1 MTLKNS
7 VNMLL
12 RNKILFY
19 LLSCILFLHSLT
31 ACSPTNVNDFSE
43 ITNIDSLLFSV
54 SAEETP
60 SPADTS
66 HERTDDTLS
75 EEATAHAEEAE
86 EQFLLIE
93 EIVIGLLFLAVVV
106 GMLAIR
112 LRLPYTI
119 GLVII
124 GLLLTL
130 FTPVDIEISPTV
142 ILALLIPPLIFEAA
156 FHLKW
161 DNLRENLAPILV
173 LAVPGVILTTLIVG
187 GIVSWGTGLA
197 ISVTMV
203 FGALIAATDPVS
215 VVALFRTMGVPKR
228 LQVLL
233 EGESLFN
240 DGTAIVI
247 FDLVVVIAVS
257 GVASFNLLSSVVDF
271 FRVAGG
277 GIIVG
282 ILLGALISQM
292 ISRIDDYLIET
303 TLTSVLAFGSF
314 LVAEILGVSGV
325 LAVVAA
331 GLVAGNIGPNGM
343 SPTTRIVLVNFW
355 EYAAFVANSFVFL
368 LIGLQIELPE
378 LFENWQ
384 LILWAILAVLVARG
398 VGVYGLSFIEREI
411 PFKWRHV
418 LFWGGLRGAISLAL
432 ALSLPAVLPE
442 ISAEIQVMTFGVV
455 LFTLLGQG
463 MTMKPLVHRLRLI
476 VRSESQDEY
485 ERRHARAVASRAAY
499 EHLDHRHRQG
509 LLSDHTWTT
518 IKPLLEIY
526 NQNLANAVRA
536 VFTEDPKVEAEELD
550 TARRESLQAQRS
562 AITNLLKDG
571 VISEENY
578 NQLVSEIDAALTKP
592 QYGWSELVSP
602 TSQIPKNVNRLMA
615 VIIQTRDIE
624 NALSA
629 LTKLGISVT
638 QLPSKGGFLG
648 RENATLLI
656 GLSEGQEE
664 STVKTLNNACRK
676 RVEYLT
682 SPVDG
687 FPTVLS
693 APIPVEVGG
702 ATIFTFEVEHF
713 EVW

>member
-1 MTLKNS
+1 MSAGYKITKYLVVCFVLGLTL
-7 VNMLL
+7 
-12 RNKILFY
+12 FG
-19 LLSCILFLHSLT
+19 
-31 ACSPTNVNDFSE
+31 CSPANAIDFSE
-43 ITNIDSLLFSV
+43 LTNIDSILFSV
-54 SAEETP
+54 TVDETP
-60 SPADTS
+60 IPDTRGQEQAS
-66 HERTDDTLS
+66 DTLS
-75 EEATAHAEEAE
+75 EEQAIHSEEAE

-93 EIVIGLLFLAVVV
+93 EIVIALLFVAVVV

-130 FTPVDIEISPTV
+130 VTPVDIEISPTV

-161 DNLRENLAPILV
+161 DNLRDNLAPILV

-187 GIVSWGTGLA
+187 GIVSWGTGIALP
-197 ISVTMV
+197 ITMV

-215 VVALFRTMGVPKR
+215 VVSLFRAMGVPRR

-247 FDLVVVIAVS
+247 FDLVVVIALT
-257 GVASFNLLSSVVDF
+257 GIGSFNLFSSVLDF
-271 FRVAGG
+271 IRVAGG
-277 GIIVG
+277 GLIVG
-282 ILLGALISQM
+282 SLMGIFISQI
-292 ISRIDDYLIET
+292 ISRIDDHLIET
-303 TLTSVLAFGSF
+303 TLTTVLAFGSY
-314 LVAEILGVSGV
+314 LIAEILGVSGV
-325 LAVVAA
+325 LGVVAA
-331 GLVAGNIGPNGM
+331 GLVAGNIGPMGM
-343 SPTTRIVLVNFW
+343 SPTTRILLVNFW

-378 LFENWQ
+378 LFANWQ

-398 VGVYGLSFIEREI
+398 IGVYGLSYIEREI

-432 ALSLPAVLPE
+432 AISLPAILPE
-442 ISAEIQVMTFGVV
+442 FSREIQVMAFGVV
-455 LFTLLGQG
+455 LFSLLVQG
-463 MTMKPLVHRLRLI
+463 LSMKPFVKLLNLTT
-476 VRSESQDEY
+476 RSEAQDEY
-485 ERRHARAVASRAAY
+485 ERRHARAVAGRAAY
-499 EHLDHRHRQG
+499 EHLDRRHRQG

-518 IKPLLEIY
+518 IKPILERH
-526 NQNLANAVRA
+526 NQQLADAVRT
-536 VFTEDPKVEAEELD
+536 VMTEDPDVEAEELD
-550 TARRESLQAQRS
+550 TARKESFQAQRS

-571 VISEENY
+571 VISEDNY
-578 NQLVSEIDAALTKP
+578 NQLVSEIDAAIANP
-592 QYGWSELVSP
+592 RHGWSELITHSSQAQ
-602 TSQIPKNVNRLMA
+602 TSVNRLMA
-615 VIIQTRDIE
+615 VIIQSRDIE

-648 RENATLLI
+648 RENVTLII
-656 GLSEGQEE
+656 GLSEGQEKNTIE
-664 STVKTLNNACRK
+664 TLNKACRK

-682 SPVDG
+682 SPVEG
-687 FPTVLS
+687 FPAVLS

-702 ATIFTFEVEHF
+702 ATVFTFEVEHF
-713 EVW
+713 EVY

>member
-1 MTLKNS
+1 MINS
-7 VNMLL
+7 AGYKITKYLVVCFVLGLL
-12 RNKILFY
+12 LFG
-19 LLSCILFLHSLT
+19 
-31 ACSPTNVNDFSE
+31 CSPVNAIDFSE
-43 ITNIDSLLFSV
+43 LTNIDSILFNVSV
-54 SAEETP
+54 EETP
-60 SPADTS
+60 IPDSSGQDQAS
-66 HERTDDTLS
+66 DTLS
-75 EEATAHAEEAE
+75 EEQAIHSEEAE

-93 EIVIGLLFLAVVV
+93 EIVIGLLFVAVVV

-130 FTPVDIEISPTV
+130 VTPVDIEISPTV

-161 DNLRENLAPILV
+161 DNLRDNLAPILV

-187 GIVSWGTGLA
+187 GIVSWGTGIALP
-197 ISVTMV
+197 ITMV

-215 VVALFRTMGVPKR
+215 VVSLFRAMGVPRR

-247 FDLVVVIAVS
+247 FDLVVVIALT
-257 GVASFNLLSSVVDF
+257 GIGSFNLFSSVLDF
-271 FRVAGG
+271 IRVAGG
-277 GIIVG
+277 GLIVG
-282 ILLGALISQM
+282 SLMGIFISQI
-292 ISRIDDYLIET
+292 ISRIDDHLIET
-303 TLTSVLAFGSF
+303 TLTTVLAFGSY
-314 LVAEILGVSGV
+314 LIAEILGVSGV
-325 LAVVAA
+325 LGVVAA
-331 GLVAGNIGPNGM
+331 GLVAGNIGPMGM
-343 SPTTRIVLVNFW
+343 SPTTRILLVNFW

-378 LFENWQ
+378 LFANWQ

-398 VGVYGLSFIEREI
+398 IGVYGLSYIEREI

-432 ALSLPAVLPE
+432 AISLPAILPE
-442 ISAEIQVMTFGVV
+442 FSREIQVMAFGVV
-455 LFTLLGQG
+455 LFSLLVQG
-463 MTMKPLVHRLRLI
+463 LSMKPFVKLLNLTT
-476 VRSESQDEY
+476 RSEAQDEY
-485 ERRHARAVASRAAY
+485 ERRHARAVAGRAAY
-499 EHLDHRHRQG
+499 EHLDRRHRQG

-518 IKPLLEIY
+518 IKPILERH
-526 NQNLANAVRA
+526 NQQLADAVRT
-536 VFTEDPKVEAEELD
+536 VMTEDPDVEAEELD
-550 TARRESLQAQRS
+550 TARKESFQAQRS

-571 VISEENY
+571 VISEDNY
-578 NQLVSEIDAALTKP
+578 NQLVSEIDAAIANP
-592 QYGWSELVSP
+592 RHGWSELITHSSQAQ
-602 TSQIPKNVNRLMA
+602 TSVNRLMA
-615 VIIQTRDIE
+615 VIIQSRDIE

-648 RENATLLI
+648 RENVTLII
-656 GLSEGQEE
+656 GLSEGQEKNTIE
-664 STVKTLNNACRK
+664 TLNKACRK

-682 SPVDG
+682 SPVEG
-687 FPTVLS
+687 FPAVLS

-702 ATIFTFEVEHF
+702 ATVFTFEVEHF
-713 EVW
+713 EVY

>member
-1 MTLKNS
+1 MTSIKHT
-7 VNMLL
+7 
-12 RNKILFY
+12 ILSSGQKKRIFFVSCLVF
-19 LLSCILFLHSLT
+19 LLSLA
-31 ACSPTNVNDFSE
+31 ACSPFNVVDFSE
-43 ITNIDSLLFSV
+43 LTNIDSLLFSV
-54 SAEETP
+54 SVEETP
-60 SPADTS
+60 
-66 HERTDDTLS
+66 
-75 EEATAHAEEAE
+75 TAESAEPDQTAGSINQEHAHQAEEAE

-93 EIVIGLLFLAVVV
+93 EIVIGLLFVAVVV

-124 GLLLTL
+124 GLLLT
-130 FTPVDIEISPTV
+130 FVTPLDIEISPTV

-161 DNLRENLAPILV
+161 DNLRDNLAPILV

-197 ISVTMV
+197 FPIALV

-215 VVALFRTMGVPKR
+215 VVALFRAMGVPKR

-240 DGTAIVI
+240 DGTAIVV
-247 FDLVVVIAVS
+247 FDLVVVMAIS
-257 GVASFNLLSSVVDF
+257 GVASFNLISSVVDF
-271 FRVAGG
+271 IRVAGG
-277 GIIVG
+277 GLIIGTLMG
-282 ILLGALISQM
+282 ILISQI

-303 TLTSVLAFGSF
+303 TLTTVLAFGSY
-314 LVAEILGVSGV
+314 LIAEIMGVSGV

-331 GLVAGNIGPNGM
+331 GLVVGNIGPIGM
-343 SPTTRIVLVNFW
+343 SPTTRILLVNFW

-378 LFENWQ
+378 LYANWQ

-398 VGVYGLSFIEREI
+398 VGVYGLSYIEREI

-432 ALSLPAVLPE
+432 ALSLPVVLPAF
-442 ISAEIQVMTFGVV
+442 SAEIQVMTFGVV
-455 LFTLLGQG
+455 LFTLLVQG
-463 MTMKPLVHRLRLI
+463 LSMKPLVNHLGLTI
-476 VRSESQDEY
+476 RSEAQDEY

-499 EHLDHRHRQG
+499 EHLEHRHRQG

-518 IKPLLEIY
+518 IKPILERN
-526 NQNLANAVRA
+526 NQNLADAVRA
-536 VFTEDPKVEAEELD
+536 VIAEDPKVEAEELD
-550 TARRESLQAQRS
+550 TARRESFQAQRS

-571 VISEENY
+571 VITEENY
-578 NQLVSEIDAALTKP
+578 NQLVSEIDAALANP
-592 QYGWSELVSP
+592 QHGWSELITLS
-602 TSQIPKNVNRLMA
+602 SQPVKNVNRLMA
-615 VIIQTRDIE
+615 VIIQVRDIE

-648 RENATLLI
+648 KDNVTLLI
-656 GLSEGQEE
+656 GLSEGQEA
-664 STVKTLNNACRK
+664 STIETLNKACRK

-682 SPVDG
+682 TPVEG
-687 FPTVLS
+687 FPAILS

-702 ATIFTFEVEHF
+702 ATVFTFEVEHF
-713 EVW
+713 EVL

>member
-1 MTLKNS
+1 MSLNNS
-7 VNMLL
+7 VKLL
-12 RNKILFY
+12 SHHKILFY
-19 LLSCILFLHSLT
+19 ILSCILLLLSLA
-31 ACSPTNVNDFSE
+31 ACSPANAIDFGE
-43 ITNIDSLLFSV
+43 ITNIDSSLFSV
-54 SAEETP
+54 SVEETP
-60 SPADTS
+60 LPEDTS
-66 HERTDDTLS
+66 SEQTGDTLR
-75 EEATAHAEEAE
+75 EETSSLADEAE

-106 GMLAIR
+106 GMVAYR
-112 LRLPYTI
+112 LRLPYTV

-124 GLLLTL
+124 GLLLT
-130 FTPVDIEISPTV
+130 FVTPVDIKISPTV

-156 FHLKW
+156 FHLKL
-161 DNLRENLAPILV
+161 DDLRNNLAPILV
-173 LAVPGVILTTLIVG
+173 LAIPGVILTTLLVG

-197 ISVTMV
+197 IPVAMV

-240 DGTAIVI
+240 DGTAIVV

-257 GVASFNLLSSVVDF
+257 GAASFSLLSSVVDF
-271 FRVAGG
+271 VRVAGG
-277 GIIVG
+277 GLIVG

-303 TLTSVLAFGSF
+303 TLTSVLAFGSY

-331 GLVAGNIGPNGM
+331 GLVAGNIGPTGM

-398 VGVYGLSFIEREI
+398 IGVYGLSFVEREI

-455 LFTLLGQG
+455 LFTLLFQG
-463 MTMKPLVHRLRLI
+463 LTMKPLVHRLGLI
-476 VRSESQDEY
+476 VRSEAQDEY
-485 ERRHARAVASRAAY
+485 ERRHARAVANRAAY
-499 EHLDHRHRQG
+499 EHLDHRHQQG

-518 IKPLLEIY
+518 IKPVLEKY
-526 NQNLANAVRA
+526 NQNLADAVRA
-536 VFTEDPKVEAEELD
+536 VLTEDPKVEAEELD

-562 AITNLLKDG
+562 AITSLLKDG

-578 NQLVSEIDAALTKP
+578 SQLVSEIDAAITKP
-592 QYGWSELVSP
+592 QHGWSDLISS
-602 TSQIPKNVNRLMA
+602 TTQSPKNINRLMA

-656 GLSEGQEE
+656 GLSEGQEA
-664 STVKTLNNACRK
+664 STVEALNNACRK

-713 EVW
+713 EVY